1 MQLHTSTRRGPQSAR
16 STRFSPLCT
25 RLAHCWFASLLALIF
40 AVPSMA
46 KVEASAKAFLG
57 TQPDLA
63 ITIDDGGTSTSSDS
77 ILSYT
82 VDGDNSGTAGATGVT
97 FEITVPAD
105 TVFNSINSSG
115 TWSCADEAPAGTLCT
130 QSVGALGIGANVM
143 ETFAVKIANTVAAD
157 VEDITITGTISD
169 DGLNGA
175 DANIA
180 DNTESEVTPLLA
192 APDISVNAND
202 LDTVVMAGDVLI
214 YHVTFGNIQG
224 QDARGVVVTL
234 TVPDHTEFEE
244 NSSDVRWSCTDGAP
258 AGTMCT
264 LAKGDLEA
272 GAPFDFALFVVRVDV
287 DLPGTTTQ
295 LSATLDATDDGS
307 QTGGTP
313 VTGQDIETTPVNA
326 FDRVSERIYA
336 FEDLKNDSTFANDF
350 DYNDWVI
357 SVELREEDDGAGNW
371 SRIDVVVE
379 ALARGAG
386 FNHEPRLDL
395 GIAGMATLTVTRFD
409 RDGTFENRDTP
420 VNVDGDLISNISLF
434 GDTFLALPSANV
446 GGSPFASNTDI
457 AQTEPNRIDGLRVH
471 IKAEIN
477 ETAMNPR
484 VSDDAQTMHLDETF
498 NHLVGPFINVID
510 TGETIYQR
518 WRLRSATQ
526 DVVTAEL
533 YGEDTPLLGL
543 PLDLVEQF
551 DMVWQWPIE
560 RTPIWEGYPDFVSY
574 IASGKLQSTNWFQS
588 PSFGLVWPVT
598 GSVAPPILPELRGA
612 PTLPAGSFAFN
623 HTFSAS
629 VSASPAIGDLDNNGT
644 LEVVGG
650 GFLDEIVIFD
660 SAGTVLQT
668 INPNTFATQE
678 SNASISLADLDGDLD
693 LEIIRGYDDG
703 AVYAFHHDG
712 TPAGLWVTNRAPL
725 RSTVTVIDVLGD
737 TKPELFLLAG
747 DTMLYGWDTT
757 GALLPGFPV
766 AVGGTVDEGNAFVLL
781 PAPVVADVDGVAG
794 LEIVTVSNTGDVHV
808 LDTAGAALTGWPVAL
823 GETVLASPAV
833 ADLDAQA
840 GLEIVVADDGGDV
853 TMLGA
858 DGTLIRTMTRVLG
871 GPSSPA
877 IGDLDNDADLEIVV
891 GSLDGKVYAWHHD
904 GTTVSG
910 WPFVTG
916 SAVQSSPAVT
926 DFDGDGSAEVV
937 FGSFDMSVYALDG
950 GANAIQTSAGGNFP
964 VSLRALI
971 FSSPAIADLDG
982 DGLPSIV
989 VGAND
994 QRMYALEA
1002 NGSVTANAILWSEF
1016 RNGEGHTGL
1025 EREPVPPDNG
1035 LPPVVVSVRAGS
1047 ATINACGEAQEAV
1060 SQIDI
1065 GFSEL
1070 LADHP
1075 GTTTIGDVTNPASY
1089 RLLRAGSDRDLQTTS
1104 CQAPLGDDELLTID
1118 SVSWNPATRSASLM
1132 VGGGQPLPDDLY
1144 RLVVCDTLTDLL
1156 GNGFDGDGD
1165 GTAGGDWLGQVR
1177 IANDNALR
1185 NGQLDCGLAGW
1196 FSDAGA
1202 NAVHHTRLDIDQ
1214 ASASGAIQIVDLGMP
1229 NETVAFQCIPLTVQQ
1244 PIFSGS
1250 IRVEGAEPASI
1261 VRRCTVFTTG
1271 DCRGGTATLITE
1283 ERTVLAPDSSNWT
1296 RFRDRAP
1303 RPLVGISYQCE
1314 IGVEEGTGPLVEV
1327 LFDDLTID
1335 DAVLFS
1341 SGFESGDTSQWSTTV
1356 GIQP

>member
-1 MQLHTSTRRGPQSAR
+1 MLLFSSMRRGPQSALSPR
-16 STRFSPLCT
+16 FSRLQQRLTRFV
-25 RLAHCWFASLLALIF
+25 LAGLAVLTLSMSSTAASDA
-40 AVPSMA
+40 PS
-46 KVEASAKAFLG
+46 KATLS

-63 ITIDDGGTSTSSDS
+63 ITIDDGGTSTNPTAT
-77 ILSYT
+77 LSYT
-82 VDGDNSGTAGATGVT
+82 VDGDNNGTAGATGVDLT
-97 FEITVPAD
+97 VTVPANSVFD
-105 TVFNSINSSG
+105 TAGSSG
-115 TWSCADEAPAGTLCT
+115 AWSCADGAAAGTMCT
-130 QSVGALGIGANVM
+130 QSVGALGIGGNVVA
-143 ETFAVKIANTVAAD
+143 TFAVRVANTVPAD
-157 VEDITITGTISD
+157 VEQLSITGTISD
-169 DGLNGA
+169 DGLNGV
-175 DANIA
+175 DPNLA
-180 DNTESEVTPLLA
+180 DNTEGETTPLLA
-192 APDISVNAND
+192 APVLVVNSD
-202 LDTVVMAGDVLI
+202 DRGESVMAADVLV
-214 YHVTFGNIQG
+214 YDLTYGNNGNQ
-224 QDARGVVVTL
+224 ATHGVVLTQ
-234 TVPDHTEFEE
+234 TVPDQTEFDAP
-244 NSSDVRWSCTDGAP
+244 SSPGWSCAGGGGA
-258 AGTMCT
+258 GDQCT
-264 LAKGDLEA
+264 LSVGDL
-272 GAPFDFALFVVRVDV
+272 GATIFNQVPFGVRVNV
-287 DLPGTTTQ
+287 DLPLATTQ
-295 LSATLDATDDGS
+295 LSDTFDATDDGS

-313 VTGQDIETTPVNA
+313 VTGQDIETTPVNT

-336 FEDLKNDSTFANDF
+336 FEDLKNDTTFANDF
-350 DYNDWVI
+350 DYNDWII
-357 SVELREEDDGAGNW
+357 SVELREEDDGSGNW

-386 FNHEPRLDL
+386 FNHQPRLDL
-395 GIAGMATLTVTRFD
+395 GISGMVSMAINRFD
-409 RDGTFENRDTP
+409 RDGTFLSRELSS
-420 VNVDGDLISNISLF
+420 VDGDLISNISLF
-434 GDTFLALPSANV
+434 GDTFLAMPSANV
-446 GGSPFASNTDI
+446 GASPFASNTDI

-471 IKAEIN
+471 IRATIN

-484 VSDDAQTMHLDETF
+484 VPDDPQTMHLDETF

-510 TGETIYQR
+510 TGETIFQR

-551 DMVWQWPIE
+551 DMAWQWPIE
-560 RTPIWEGYPDFVSY
+560 RAPIWEGYPDFVSY
-574 IASGKLQSTNWFQS
+574 IASGKLQSANWFQNPALS
-588 PSFGLVWPVT
+588 LVWPVM
-598 GSVAPPILPELRGA
+598 GSVAPPRPPELRGS

-623 HTFSAS
+623 HAFSAS
-629 VSASPAIGDLDNNGT
+629 VSASPAVGDLDNNGT

-660 SAGTVLQT
+660 AAGDVLQT
-668 INPNTFATQE
+668 IDPNIFATQE

-693 LEIIRGYDDG
+693 LEIIRGFDDG

-712 TPAGLWVTNRAPL
+712 SPAGLWVTNRAPL

-747 DTMLYGWDTT
+747 DTMLYGWDTA

-766 AVGGTVDEGNAFVLL
+766 AVGGTVDQGNAFVLL

-794 LEIVTVSNTGDVHV
+794 LEIVTVSNAGDVHV
-808 LDTAGAALTGWPVAL
+808 LDTTGAALTGWPVAL

-853 TMLGA
+853 TMLAA
-858 DGTLIRTMTRVLG
+858 DGSILRTMVRVLG

-891 GSLDGKVYAWHHD
+891 GSLDGRVYAWHHD

-916 SAVQSSPAVT
+916 SAVQGSPAVT
-926 DFDGDGSAEVV
+926 DLDGDGSAEVV
-937 FGSFDMSVYALDG
+937 FGSFDMSIYALDG
-950 GANAIQTSAGGNFP
+950 GANAIQTSAGSNFP

-982 DGLPSIV
+982 DGLPSIL

-994 QRMYALEA
+994 RRMYALEA
-1002 NGSVTANAILWSEF
+1002 NGSVPANAILWSEF

-1025 EREPVPPDNG
+1025 ERAPAPPDNG
-1035 LPPVVVSVRAGS
+1035 LAPIVVSVRAGS
-1047 ATINACGEAQEAV
+1047 AAIGTCGEAQSAV

-1070 LADHP
+1070 LTDHP
-1075 GTTTIGDVTNPASY
+1075 GATTAGDVSNPDSY
-1089 RLLRAGSDRDLQTTS
+1089 RLLRAGSDRDLQTIR
-1104 CQAPLGDDELLTID
+1104 CRERRGDDELLTID
-1118 SVSWNPATRSASLM
+1118 AVSWNPATRSASLI
-1132 VGGGQPLPDDLY
+1132 VGGDRPLPDDLY
-1144 RLVVCDTLTDLL
+1144 RLLVCDSLTDLL

-1165 GTAGGDWLGQVR
+1165 GDAGGDWLGQVR

-1185 NGQLDCGLAGW
+1185 NGQLDCDLAGW
-1196 FSDAGA
+1196 FSDAGPH
-1202 NAVHHTRLDIDQ
+1202 AVHHTRLDVDD
-1214 ASASGAIQIVDLGMP
+1214 AGASGALQIVDLGMP
-1229 NETVAFQCIPLTVQQ
+1229 NETVAFQCLPLTVQQ
-1244 PIFSGS
+1244 PIFSGVM
-1250 IRVEGAEPASI
+1250 RVEGAEPASI
-1261 VRRCTVFTTG
+1261 VRRCTVFTTS

-1283 ERTVLAPDSSNWT
+1283 ERNVLAPDGTHWT

-1303 RPLVGISYQCE
+1303 RPLVGVSYQCE
-1314 IGVEEGTGPLVEV
+1314 VGVEEGTGPSVDV

-1341 SGFESGDTSQWSTTV
+1341 SGFESGDISQWSSTIGV
-1356 GIQP
+1356 QP